1 MTLPSFGK
9 DRSLRE
15 HIQGLERIAEEYQRV
30 TGQYPGEE
38 VMLGTLVRSLPSAIK
53 QHVQLQMTDSSS
65 YQSIRDYVL
74 GPLGYEVTTTSWT
87 PAKMHQALGVVPLPS
102 AVEQGPVPM
111 EVDALQRKGPK
122 GKGKKGKEQKGK
134 GGQQPQNPYGDK
146 GKAKEGKQKGKKG
159 KEHKGKGGQ
168 QPQNPGAKGSRAN
181 VVCHNCQRK
190 GHYASECWRPRV
202 QQVQAQ
208 GSDTASTVA
217 PSTVGPSASQV
228 AGSAATTTKRVA
240 RVEIDMT
247 SSAFQDDAEISGHL
261 CVLTKV
267 CPEDPAAATAQ
278 PSFASLCKSLA
289 SACVDPVKPHVLVP
303 SDGDCV
309 WTVPDEMHGATCVG
323 WLSSARD
330 SEYVKCKAPARNR
343 ARPGRRSRP
352 PLQCEPMLHTCEA
365 AAEQL
370 ETPPVH
376 PLQDLSVCAV
386 SWADMSNEIEVV
398 VDSGSDASC
407 LPLSWAHVGRAD
419 GASLDSFR
427 DAQGRMIRGSQ
438 MRTAVL
444 QIDGVQF
451 KERWLLSSVTQP
463 LFSVGKLLRRG
474 WDIIHSDG
482 VPYLTNPGGT
492 VRVPMHYRHNSL
504 HARGSIMSVVVCAND
519 CLSDDRE
526 DDAARHHE
534 PQEAELDDEQ
544 VRGNDQQVEVPRSA
558 EADSPVAAAVR
569 ALKLGSAWL
578 NLGSQYTEMQPGIF
592 ARQDQSDRFLD
603 VSVPLSHHGVGFRTT
618 LQYDGAE
625 WKLIEINC
633 LISLFDDLEKEFEPK
648 GSRHIITIGSVDPL
662 QVEKL
667 FDHQP
672 VAWNDESYDGE
683 YADAPPDENM
693 LEEDEKAEDVDE
705 GAGVGPVS
713 LAEVPSQGHVVVNGV
728 ELHPGCTLKT
738 LRSACEVLGI
748 GKSGGKQTVFAR
760 IEQHL
765 KTQELL
771 QQHAFQ
777 TDGVPLPL
785 EQKFVEEP
793 TAEQKRRH
801 ELSHVPY
808 ADWCPHCV
816 KFRAKADKH
825 VSSKLELRDDSV
837 CSFDFAYT
845 GRSSPAEFEGASK
858 DKLVCLVIKDS
869 HTGAMHAVPTPAK
882 GGPVAF
888 KYLVAE
894 VCRFLNYCGHESVT
908 IRSDGEPACLAL
920 QQGIK
925 AFRTKMGLRTHLEQT
940 EPGDHQSN
948 PSEQAIDSIRQL
960 AGCILDQFEERAQT
974 TVGAMHPLH
983 GYAWRPAAWLHMR
996 MSRHNDL
1003 SAFQVING
1011 RPYAG
1016 KLVCFGENVYAR
1028 VKSSVKGKARWC
1040 KMLWLGKLPVS
1051 DLHFGVTEGG
1061 FMLSSRSVRRLPK
1074 QYDSSL
1080 CAKLRDMPWSQASFL
1095 AGQVGQARKQKTLQ
1109 GDEDAGT
1116 EPQVEQQAE
1125 VPSQA
1130 GAAENPLPFPG
1141 HLLPDDAM
1149 LQEFV
1154 PPLPREPVLHS
1165 PEPPTPVAATP
1176 GQQAETPMQVET
1188 ASPLVSFDDGPGIAS
1203 SSSGIARP
1211 ATEEAGGEAPARKKL
1226 RLDAVQTSAYDCEMF
1241 HHDEA
1246 PELLDESAEQFLDC
1260 QDESIWD
1267 TEDWADDSANAPDIP
1282 SILIKPFSETEPVC
1296 DASELE
1302 AIDAAADSFELE
1314 QLTKAG
1320 VLEQSESW
1328 LEGHRT
1334 LSSKYVRT
1342 WRPKVIN
1349 QERVWLRRARLVA
1362 REFAHLDPGR
1372 QHLFAP
1378 TTTQCMLRIVPS
1390 LFIRNFWDGWSLL
1403 SLDVSDAF
1411 LQCKQQHDTLTKVDG
1426 KWYKLFRMLPG
1437 QRDGSATWFQDFMCE
1452 IRAAVAAEPLAEQPV
1467 LFRIPHAEGN
1477 HKCQGGGMVHVDDM
1491 LSAGLTARLQE
1502 LENHL
1507 KSKFKVSSEW
1517 IRQVGDEVS
1526 FLKRRLI
1533 LVSPN
1538 LLVVEPD
1545 IKYLEKLLKITGLD
1559 GAKERYKA
1567 APFPTGGL
1575 PTDLSSDRELNS
1587 ESASKYRSAL
1597 GILMYLASDLL
1608 ACQFGIRFLSTHAHK
1623 PTEGCWKLLRHL
1635 TAYVNCHKSHVL
1647 CLAKPQLG
1655 QGLICNRVSEQKT
1668 STLEM
1673 FSDSDWSGDKKT
1685 RKSAEY
1691 NSLVAGAATAILLKN
1706 CVIHLSLGN
1715 RQGVGRTRHIDGKLL
1730 WLQQMTQEKMLDISP
1745 VGTAENVGDL
1755 PTKPLKPERVEF
1767 ILARL
1772 NVRDKD
1778 CGYAL
1783 VGNAHLLDHR
1793 TRHHVSRIVKR
1804 GAVNPQLVLQILAL
1818 ALQADS
1824 VASADDEPN
1833 THRDDALSQ
1842 GTGEHGYGD
1851 GAWKSATT
1859 AAYPSDFAAFFA
1871 RLSLSAVSELR
1882 AVADSDLI
1890 PINIP
1895 SSAEAFATE
1904 CIARGAFDR
1913 ASVQILFD
1921 LLPKTRPHK
1930 VTGSAEPGTAFFGGT
1945 MHQEGVTAPRSTCYT
1960 FPEAMRVIN
1969 AFLRSVDPCHHYAAF
1984 VLTKNVSSE
1993 VHRDPRN
2000 AAVPNMIVAISSF
2013 SNGGI
2018 WIQDPSGTTVRS
2030 FHGSPVTGTVHS
2042 LQDGPVYLDAR
2053 GCLHATQPWTG
2064 DRLIAIAYTP
2074 QHLQLLSAEDS
2085 AFLASLG
2092 FPVLDSSPAGGGGS
2106 SGILRC
2112 PRQIHLGRARQWRG
2126 WTSQGPEVGVDH
2138 AAREAFDPKTSR
2150 AFGQP
2155 MQEFVDGFGLCS
2167 PGRWAPEAREKLASS
2182 DEVAHAEKIR
2192 GLLRLLRDF
2201 VIDQLKDPKDMAFR
2215 LATGHVKKSPFAQSA
2230 LQKLRQRIVD
2240 IIPGATSDLLRVPER
2255 QPFHLYFLAETMI
2268 CGGTDN
2274 SSTGKLQKKGSSTKW
2289 PLMGI
2294 QMACAAALHKVNKQL
2309 TLQWRPRDEN
2319 TLSDAITNH
2328 DFSSFCP
2335 ELRVPLKLDDLPLD
2349 IFLRMIHSREAFVNA
2364 RVSLQHLVSRETS
2377 MSRREKEQSKTPW

>member
-1 MTLPSFGK
+1 
-9 DRSLRE
+9 
-15 HIQGLERIAEEYQRV
+15 
-30 TGQYPGEE
+30 
-38 VMLGTLVRSLPSAIK
+38 
-53 QHVQLQMTDSSS
+53 
-65 YQSIRDYVL
+65 
-74 GPLGYEVTTTSWT
+74 
-87 PAKMHQALGVVPLPS
+87 
-102 AVEQGPVPM
+102 M

-122 GKGKKGKEQKGK
+122 GKGKKGKEHKGK
-134 GGQQPQNPYGDK
+134 GGQQPHVPYGGK
-146 GKAKEGKQKGKKG
+146 GKAKEGKQKGKNKG

-208 GSDTASTVA
+208 GSETASTVGA

-228 AGSAATTTKRVA
+228 AGSTATTAKRVA

-247 SSAFQDDAEISGHL
+247 SSAFQDDAESSGHV

-267 CPEDPAAATAQ
+267 CPEDPAAQ

-289 SACVDPVKPHVLVP
+289 SACIDPLKPHVLVP
-303 SDGDCV
+303 VPETEVFDMSYSDSDCV

-343 ARPGRRSRP
+343 ARPSRRSRP
-352 PLQCEPMLHTCEA
+352 PLQCEPMLHPCET
-365 AAEQL
+365 AAEHL
-370 ETPPVH
+370 VTPPVH

-419 GASLDSFR
+419 GASLDNFR

-474 WDIIHSDG
+474 WDIIHHDG

-504 HARGSIMSVVVCAND
+504 HARGSIMSVVMCAND

-544 VRGNDQQVEVPRSA
+544 VHGNDQQVEVPQSA
-558 EADSPVAAAVR
+558 EADGPDAAAVR

-603 VSVPLSHHGVGFRTT
+603 VS
-618 LQYDGAE
+618 YDGAE

-648 GSRHIITIGSVDPL
+648 GSRHIITIGSVHPL

-672 VAWNDESYDGE
+672 VAWNDDSYDGE

-693 LEEDEKAEDVDE
+693 IEEDEKAEDVDD
-705 GAGVGPVS
+705 GSGVGPVS
-713 LAEVPSQGHVVVNGV
+713 PA
-728 ELHPGCTLKT
+728 
-738 LRSACEVLGI
+738 EVLGI
-748 GKSGGKQTVFAR
+748 GKSGGKHTVFAR

-825 VSSKLELRDDSV
+825 VSSKPELRDDSV

-882 GGPVAF
+882 GGPIAF

-948 PSEQAIDSIRQL
+948 ASEQAIDSIRQL

-974 TVGAMHPLH
+974 TVGAMHPMH
-983 GYAWRPAAWLHMR
+983 GYAWRHAAWLHMR

-1016 KLVCFGENVYAR
+1016 
-1028 VKSSVKGKARWC
+1028 
-1040 KMLWLGKLPVS
+1040 
-1051 DLHFGVTEGG
+1051 
-1061 FMLSSRSVRRLPK
+1061 SVRRLPT

-1080 CAKLRDMPWSQASFL
+1080 FAKLRDMPWSQASFL

-1314 QLTKAG
+1314 RLTKAG

-1342 WRPKVIN
+1342 WRLKVIN

-1390 LFIRNFWDGWSLL
+1390 LFIRNFGDGWSLL
-1403 SLDVSDAF
+1403 SLDMSDAF

-1477 HKCQGGGMVHVDDM
+1477 HMCQGGGMVHVDDM
-1491 LSAGLTARLQE
+1491 LAAGLTARLQE

-1526 FLKRRLI
+1526 FLKR
-1533 LVSPN
+1533 
-1538 LLVVEPD
+1538 
-1545 IKYLEKLLKITGLD
+1545 
-1559 GAKERYKA
+1559 
-1567 APFPTGGL
+1567 
-1575 PTDLSSDRELNS
+1575 
-1587 ESASKYRSAL
+1587 
-1597 GILMYLASDLL
+1597 
-1608 ACQFGIRFLSTHAHK
+1608 
-1623 PTEGCWKLLRHL
+1623 
-1635 TAYVNCHKSHVL
+1635 
-1647 CLAKPQLG
+1647 
-1655 QGLICNRVSEQKT
+1655 
-1668 STLEM
+1668 
-1673 FSDSDWSGDKKT
+1673 
-1685 RKSAEY
+1685 
-1691 NSLVAGAATAILLKN
+1691 
-1706 CVIHLSLGN
+1706 SLGN

-1745 VGTAENVGDL
+1745 VGTAENVAGL
-1755 PTKPLKPERVEF
+1755 PTKPLKPDRVEF

-1793 TRHHVSRIVKR
+1793 TRHHVSRVVKR

-1833 THRDDALSQ
+1833 THDDDALSQ
-1842 GTGEHGYGD
+1842 GTGEHGYGEMFWNFLEQLLYAIFLIAD
-1851 GAWKSATT
+1851 FLAEHPMMSFVLSQCVIIAVLCGIFLCRGSRPEKEKANE
-1859 AAYPSDFAAFFA
+1859 AA
-1871 RLSLSAVSELR
+1871 
-1882 AVADSDLI
+1882 
-1890 PINIP
+1890 
-1895 SSAEAFATE
+1895 
-1904 CIARGAFDR
+1904 
-1913 ASVQILFD
+1913 ASCNEV
-1921 LLPKTRPHK
+1921 R
-1930 VTGSAEPGTAFFGGT
+1930 
-1945 MHQEGVTAPRSTCYT
+1945 
-1960 FPEAMRVIN
+1960 
-1969 AFLRSVDPCHHYAAF
+1969 FLRSACRGVEEVRPDFEDLVIYRHFTYKENDMTLTLTNYKEVPEAEVVASSVLGPEESISQVMMRQGQGGEPRQPKRQPRKKQAADPVY
-1984 VLTKNVSSE
+1984 KG
-1993 VHRDPRN
+1993 RDTLHPAQTR
-2000 AAVPNMIVAISSF
+2000 SR
-2013 SNGGI
+2013 
-2018 WIQDPSGTTVRS
+2018 PSGGAGQPS
-2030 FHGSPVTGTVHS
+2030 FRVCHELWPGQADGASCELPSEYGKFGEGYPMPKQGRHQAAASPLVGPSAGHGGPGGTVTVPPQPALEPNAWMHS
-2042 LQDGPVYLDAR
+2042 
-2053 GCLHATQPWTG
+2053 
-2064 DRLIAIAYTP
+2064 
-2074 QHLQLLSAEDS
+2074 
-2085 AFLASLG
+2085 
-2092 FPVLDSSPAGGGGS
+2092 
-2106 SGILRC
+2106 
-2112 PRQIHLGRARQWRG
+2112 
-2126 WTSQGPEVGVDH
+2126 
-2138 AAREAFDPKTSR
+2138 
-2150 AFGQP
+2150 
-2155 MQEFVDGFGLCS
+2155 
-2167 PGRWAPEAREKLASS
+2167 
-2182 DEVAHAEKIR
+2182 
-2192 GLLRLLRDF
+2192 
-2201 VIDQLKDPKDMAFR
+2201 
-2215 LATGHVKKSPFAQSA
+2215 
-2230 LQKLRQRIVD
+2230 
-2240 IIPGATSDLLRVPER
+2240 GATLVADLG
-2255 QPFHLYFLAETMI
+2255 LA
-2268 CGGTDN
+2268 
-2274 SSTGKLQKKGSSTKW
+2274 L
-2289 PLMGI
+2289 
-2294 QMACAAALHKVNKQL
+2294 AA
-2309 TLQWRPRDEN
+2309 
-2319 TLSDAITNH
+2319 
-2328 DFSSFCP
+2328 
-2335 ELRVPLKLDDLPLD
+2335 
-2349 IFLRMIHSREAFVNA
+2349 
-2364 RVSLQHLVSRETS
+2364 
-2377 MSRREKEQSKTPW
+2377 